1 MMTKTMKRIGLG
13 LGAVMLGLSAVA
25 AVAAQGP
32 NGDQP
37 PFAGRGGRG
46 GPRGGVGP
54 GGRMGGPG
62 GPGGR
67 MGAVGIPL
75 NRLDLTDAQRDQVK
89 GVVDSHEAELRTL
102 GEKAM
107 TARRALEQAV
117 TADTIDEGAIRAKAA
132 DVAAVDSDMAVA
144 RARVHADVLQVLTSD
159 QRAKLKELQAE
170 MEKRAETRRPPQR

>member
-13 LGAVMLGLSAVA
+13 LAAVALGLSAVA
-25 AVAAQGP
+25 AVSAQRP
-32 NGDQP
+32 GDGQP
-37 PFAGRGGRG
+37 PFGGRGGR
-46 GPRGGVGP
+46 
-54 GGRMGGPG
+54 GGPG

-67 MGAVGIPL
+67 MGGSGGPGGIGIPL
-75 NRLDLTDAQRDQVK
+75 DRLNLTDAQRDQVK
-89 GVVDSHEAELRTL
+89 SVVDSHQAEVRPL

-132 DVAAVDSDMAVA
+132 DVASVESDMAVA
-144 RARVHADVLQVLTSD
+144 RARVYADVLQILTSD

-170 MEKRAETRRPPQR
+170 IEKRAATRRPPQR

>member
-13 LGAVMLGLSAVA
+13 LAAAVLGLSAVA
-25 AVAAQGP
+25 AVTAQGP
-32 NGDQP
+32 GGGQP
-37 PFAGRGGRG
+37 PFGRRG
-46 GPRGGVGP
+46 GPGGP

-62 GPGGR
+62 G
-67 MGAVGIPL
+67 AIGIPL
-75 NRLDLTDAQRDQVK
+75 DRLNLTDAQRDQVK
-89 GVVDSHEAELRTL
+89 SVVDSHEAELRPL
-102 GEKAM
+102 GEKTM

-132 DVAAVDSDMAVA
+132 DVASVESDMAVA

-170 MEKRAETRRPPQR
+170 MEKRAATRRPPQR

>member
-1 MMTKTMKRIGLG
+1 MTKTMKRIGLG
-13 LGAVMLGLSAVA
+13 LGAVVLGLSAAA

-32 NGDQP
+32 SSGQP
-37 PFAGRGGRG
+37 PFGRRG
-46 GPRGGVGP
+46 GPGGP

-62 GPGGR
+62 G
-67 MGAVGIPL
+67 AIGIPL
-75 NRLDLTDAQRDQVK
+75 DRLNLTDAQRDQVK
-89 GVVDSHEAELRTL
+89 SVVDSHEAELRPL
-102 GEKAM
+102 GEKTM

-132 DVAAVDSDMAVA
+132 DVASVESDMAVA

-170 MEKRAETRRPPQR
+170 MEKRAATRRPPQR

>member
-1 MMTKTMKRIGLG
+1 MKKTMKRIGLG
-13 LGAVMLGLSAVA
+13 LGAVVLGLSAAA

-32 NGDQP
+32 SGGQP
-37 PFAGRGGRG
+37 PFGGR
-46 GPRGGVGP
+46 
-54 GGRMGGPG
+54 GGPG

-67 MGAVGIPL
+67 MGGPRGAVGIPL
-75 NRLDLTDAQRDQVK
+75 DRLNLTDAQRDQVK
-89 GVVDSHEAELRTL
+89 SVVDSHETELRAL

-117 TADTIDEGAIRAKAA
+117 TADTIDEGAIRAVAA
-132 DVAAVDSDMAVA
+132 DVASVESDMAVA

-170 MEKRAETRRPPQR
+170 MEKRAATRRPPQR

>member
-13 LGAVMLGLSAVA
+13 LAAAVLGLSAVA
-25 AVAAQGP
+25 AVTAQGP
-32 NGDQP
+32 GGGQP
-37 PFAGRGGRG
+37 PFGGRG
-46 GPRGGVGP
+46 GPGGP

-62 GPGGR
+62 G
-67 MGAVGIPL
+67 AIGIPL
-75 NRLDLTDAQRDQVK
+75 DRLNLTDAQRDQVK
-89 GVVDSHEAELRTL
+89 SVVDSHEAELRPL
-102 GEKAM
+102 GEKTM

-132 DVAAVDSDMAVA
+132 DVASVESDMAVA

-170 MEKRAETRRPPQR
+170 MEKRAATRRPPQR